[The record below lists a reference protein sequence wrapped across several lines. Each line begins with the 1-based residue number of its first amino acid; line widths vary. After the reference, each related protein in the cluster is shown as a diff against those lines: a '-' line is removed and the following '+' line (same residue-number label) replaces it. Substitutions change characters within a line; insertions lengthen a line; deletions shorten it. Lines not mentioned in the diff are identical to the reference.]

1 MLFFNIIDNYK
12 VSFFILLGKNPQNTR
27 MVQIATRNLS

>member
-1 MLFFNIIDNYK
+1 MLFLNIIDNYK
-12 VSFFILLGKNPQNTR
+12 VSFFILLGKKAQNTR